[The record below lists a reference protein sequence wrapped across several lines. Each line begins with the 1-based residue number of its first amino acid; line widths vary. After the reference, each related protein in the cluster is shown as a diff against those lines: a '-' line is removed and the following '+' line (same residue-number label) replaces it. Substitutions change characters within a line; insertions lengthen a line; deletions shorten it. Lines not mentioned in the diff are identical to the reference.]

1 MATEVKGPGIRAKM
15 TFTMLLTITV
25 IVSSI
30 VGYYAYSM
38 AKRLTVLQEEKNRF
52 FTVSYASKAL
62 DAMLTDDIRVLNR
75 ITKEIK
81 KASRD
86 VVYSFFRLEDGKVI
100 ADTFGGKMP
109 PELKSVGVKV
119 AERVDDIRF
128 QGMPVKN
135 YSYPVAT
142 YGTIN
147 IGFRKL
153 SLFDAIREDIW
164 KILLLYVLA
173 LGFGLMLSLFISN
186 RIVSP
191 LKQMMR
197 GIKAIS
203 EGRVDVMVDVQT
215 TDELGQIASVFNET
229 LERLRGYIQT
239 EEERKKTQ
247 ENVIKFLE
255 VVSNASEGDLTQRAP
270 VTADV
275 FGSIAD
281 AFNLMV
287 EGLSSLLAEVRTT
300 AQGVGEDSFHLLAML
315 KKMAEG
321 AETQMVQLKNATEAV
336 NETADATMKISEKTE
351 EANAA
356 SDSASSAAAKG
367 GQLVGQSIEGMQ
379 LIRVTV
385 QNINK
390 KMKMLSERIME
401 IGSISGLIGD
411 IASRTNLLA
420 MNASI
425 EAARAGEAGKG
436 FVVIAEEIRELADR
450 SADATKEITNI
461 IRAIQTE
468 AGEITTSLEEETDI
482 VEKQTSLATETGTA
496 FDEIEN
502 AIRNTRQVVSEIYNL
517 SQTQREMTNN
527 TVLAMEAVNR
537 ISLDLLKLVQES
549 EEISEKL
556 SQSSRELLASVK
568 QFRLQEEEEMMAT
581 EKAVS

>member
-1 MATEVKGPGIRAKM
+1 MATEVRGPGIRAKM
-15 TFTMLLTITV
+15 TFTMLLSITI

-52 FTVSYASKAL
+52 FTVSQASKAL
-62 DAMLTDDIRVLNR
+62 DAMLTDDIKVLQK
-75 ITKEIK
+75 ITQEVK
-81 KASRD
+81 KASKD
-86 VVYSFFRLEDGKVI
+86 VEYCFFRLEDGKVI
-100 ADTFGGKMP
+100 ADTFGGKIP
-109 PELKSVGVKV
+109 PELKSVGVEVTEKV
-119 AERVDDIRF
+119 EDIKL
-128 QGMPVKN
+128 QDMVIKN
-135 YSYPVAT
+135 FSYPVAT

-164 KILLLYVLA
+164 KILIIYILS
-173 LGFGLMLSLFISN
+173 LGFGLILSLFISN

-191 LKQMMR
+191 LKEMMK
-197 GIKAIS
+197 GIQAIS
-203 EGRVDVMVDVQT
+203 EGRVDVTVDVKT
-215 TDELGQIASVFNET
+215 TDELGQIAGVLNET
-229 LERLRGYIQT
+229 LERLRSYIQT

-287 EGLSSLLAEVRTT
+287 EGLSSLLAEVRNT
-300 AQGVGEDSFHLLAML
+300 AQGVGEDSFHLLEML

-321 AETQMVQLKNATEAV
+321 AETQMIQLKNATEALD
-336 NETADATMKISEKTE
+336 ETADATLKISEKTE
-351 EANAA
+351 EANAT
-356 SDSASSAAAKG
+356 SDSASKAASKG
-367 GQLVGQSIEGMQ
+367 GQLVSQSIEGMQ

-385 QNINK
+385 QTINK
-390 KMKMLSERIME
+390 KMKLLSERIME
-401 IGSISGLIGD
+401 IGSISGLISD

-450 SADATKEITNI
+450 SAEATKEITNI

-482 VEKQTSLATETGTA
+482 VEKQTTLANETGTA

-537 ISLDLLKLVQES
+537 ISLELLKLVQDS

-556 SQSSRELLASVK
+556 SQSSRELLSSIERFK
-568 QFRLQEEEEMMAT
+568 LQEEEKEIET
-581 EKAVS
+581 EEALP